1 MKTFCVM
8 ENSAAMKRDDGGAST
23 ALDSVTKLEFPDW
36 SGMKQ
41 RHFPVSFAEAVAFN
55 EEMNRL
61 FPAPAEAHRL
71 RLERKI
77 LVPFEL

>member
-1 MKTFCVM
+1 M
-8 ENSAAMKRDDGGAST
+8 
-23 ALDSVTKLEFPDW
+23 DSVTKLEFPDW
-36 SGMKQ
+36 SGMKP

-71 RLERKI
+71 RLANLDDLREIVGQFDAGSIK
-77 LVPFEL
+77 

>member
-1 MKTFCVM
+1 MTNSNAPF
-8 ENSAAMKRDDGGAST
+8 ENPESKAISATG
-23 ALDSVTKLEFPDW
+23 LEFPDW